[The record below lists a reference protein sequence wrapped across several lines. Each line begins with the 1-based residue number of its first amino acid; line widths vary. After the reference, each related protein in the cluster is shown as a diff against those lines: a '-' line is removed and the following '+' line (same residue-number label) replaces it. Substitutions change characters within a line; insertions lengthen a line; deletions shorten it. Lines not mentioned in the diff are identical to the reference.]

1 MAENRE
7 SGRPPRWA
15 SRRFLLAAAGMAVAV
30 LVALGKVAPEETGGA
45 VQVIVGA
52 ATLVLSLV
60 GYQVTEASVDKAR
73 ASQPSAASQ
82 GGDRASKN
90 GSGRHGGTDAL
101 AGTCPQGGECG
112 RKGGR

>member
-1 MAENRE
+1 MHENRDA
-7 SGRPPRWA
+7 GRPPRWA

-73 ASQPSAASQ
+73 ASS
-82 GGDRASKN
+82 N
-90 GSGRHGGTDAL
+90 GTDAQ
-101 AGTCPQGGECG
+101 AGTCPQGVECG
-112 RKGGR
+112 RKGAR